1 MYYNILNL
9 FIDIIKYKF
18 YYQYEYKI
26 ILFLPW
32 GILEQFGV
40 SLLIKVV
47 IIVYLLLYLF
57 NL

>member
-26 ILFLPW
+26 ILFLP
-32 GILEQFGV
+32 
-40 SLLIKVV
+40 
-47 IIVYLLLYLF
+47 
-57 NL
+57 